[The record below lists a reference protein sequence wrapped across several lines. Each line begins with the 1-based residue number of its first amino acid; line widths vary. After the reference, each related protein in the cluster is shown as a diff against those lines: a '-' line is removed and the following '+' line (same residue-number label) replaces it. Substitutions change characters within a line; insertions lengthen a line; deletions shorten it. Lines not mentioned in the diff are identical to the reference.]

1 MDSVVRAVLVVWPGK
16 AAVDLIGVKIE
27 FQLPH
32 STLTKPANPSEF
44 FYIEYKKLKN
54 CVCVVFEAFYSLKLG
69 LYMFL

>member
-1 MDSVVRAVLVVWPGK
+1 MNSSVWAVLVVWPGK

-44 FYIEYKKLKN
+44 FYIEYKKN
-54 CVCVVFEAFYSLKLG
+54 EKLY
-69 LYMFL
+69 LCCF